1 MKRQSVLVLATA
13 LLVVANVDADLR
25 IDQVN
30 PYTISSFEAGTNQI
44 WQQEV
49 TVGTEGSLKGID
61 LYCYLNPGMNNNL
74 LDVFI
79 NVGSAWQ
86 SDAPDFQSTITFTN
100 GNDWNFIDVSS
111 AGLYFLP
118 GNQFVIGVQNT
129 FDNTSLGGS
138 WFDQYPAGRLFLDTQ
153 NFSIG
158 LSDLAFR
165 THVETPTP
173 PGPGPEPEPVPVPGA
188 ALLGALGLAYSGWR
202 LRCRTT

>member
-1 MKRQSVLVLATA
+1 MKRQAVLVLSTG
-13 LLVVANVDADLR
+13 LLAVANVNAEFV

-30 PYTISSFEAGTNQI
+30 PYSDTGFEAGTNQI

-49 TVGTEGSLKGID
+49 TVGTEGYLKGID
-61 LYCYLNPGMNNNL
+61 LYWLIDPRINNNI

-86 SDAPDFQSTITFTN
+86 TDAHDFQSTITFSAPN
-100 GNDWNFIDVSS
+100 NWNFIDVSS

-138 WFDQYPAGRLFLDTQ
+138 YFDRYPAGRLFLDTL
-153 NFSIG
+153 NYANG
-158 LSDLAFR
+158 LLDLAFR
-165 THVETPTP
+165 THVETPSIEP
-173 PGPGPEPEPVPVPGA
+173 PPESAVIPAPGA
-188 ALLGALGLAYSGWR
+188 LILASIGVGFVTW
-202 LRCRTT
+202 LRRRRTL